1 MTGAAATTM
10 SKLDLIDGRW
20 VAARSGDEL
29 VVRDPAT
36 DEVVATVPRGGREE
50 AHEAIDAAAR
60 ALPGWRATT
69 ADERSALLRRLAD
82 AMLERREALARLMTR
97 EQGKPLAEARGE
109 VAYAASFIEWA
120 AEEGK
125 RLHGEVV
132 PAASTD
138 KRIMVLRRPVGVTA
152 AITPWNFP
160 AAMIT
165 RKLGPA
171 LAVGC
176 TMVVKPASQTP
187 LSALALAEL
196 AMEVGLPPG
205 VLNVV
210 TGDAK
215 AIGDALLGD
224 PRVRKLSFT
233 GSTAVGKQ
241 LVAGSARNV
250 TRLSLEL
257 GGHAPFLVF
266 DDADLDA
273 AVAGVLASKLR
284 NAGQTCICPN
294 RFLVQEGVYEAFA
307 SKLRAALASTRLG
320 HGLDDGVTM
329 GPLIDDAGVDKVRE
343 HVEDALAHGARL
355 RHGGRVTRPDPAL
368 TERFFEPTILDDV
381 SGEMKIEHEET
392 FGPVIGLRRFA
403 SEQQAL
409 EQANDSPYGLAAYAY
424 TRDPGR
430 VWRLAE
436 GLEYG
441 IVGVNDGA
449 PSTARAPF
457 GGMKESGYGRE
468 GGRWVMGEYTELKY
482 VSWGI

>member
-1 MTGAAATTM
+1 MER
-10 SKLDLIDGRW
+10 LNLIDGRW
-20 VAARSGDEL
+20 VSARSGDRL

-36 DEVVATVPRGGREE
+36 DEEVATVPRGGREE
-50 AHEAIDAAAR
+50 ALEAVDAAAR
-60 ALPGWRATT
+60 ALPAWRATT
-69 ADERSALLRRLAD
+69 ADERAVILHRLAR
-82 AMLERREALARLMTR
+82 AMLERRDDLARTMTR

-109 VAYAASFIEWA
+109 ITYAASFIEWA
-120 AEEGK
+120 AEEGR

-132 PAASTD
+132 PAASAD
-138 KRIMVLRRPVGVTA
+138 KRILVLRRPVGVTA

-176 TMVVKPASQTP
+176 TMVIKPAKQTP
-187 LSALALAEL
+187 LTALALADL
-196 AMEVGLPPG
+196 AIEAGVPPG
-205 VLNVV
+205 VLNVI
-210 TGDAK
+210 TGDAG

-233 GSTAVGKQ
+233 GSTEIGKQ
-241 LVAGSARNV
+241 LVVKSAQHV

-257 GGHAPFLVF
+257 GGHAPFVVF
-266 DDADLDA
+266 DDADLDL

-294 RFLVQEGVYEAFA
+294 RFFVHAAVYEAFA
-307 SKLRAALASTRLG
+307 SKLEAALGATRMG
-320 HGLDDGVTM
+320 HGLHDGVTM
-329 GPLIDDAGVDKVRE
+329 GPLIDDAAVAKVRE
-343 HVEDALAHGARL
+343 HVADALAHGARL
-355 RHGGRVTRPDPAL
+355 RSGGEATRPAPEL
-368 TERFFEPTILDDV
+368 TARFFQPTLLDDV
-381 SGEMKIEHEET
+381 DGSMLISHEET
-392 FGPVIGLRRFA
+392 FGPVIGLARF
-403 SEQQAL
+403 EREDEAL
-409 EQANDSPYGLAAYAY
+409 ALANDSPYGLAAYVY

-430 VWRLAE
+430 VWRMAE

-441 IVGVNDGA
+441 ILGVNDGA

-468 GGRWVMGEYTELKY
+468 GGRWVMSEYTELKY
-482 VSWGI
+482 VSWGV

>member
-1 MTGAAATTM
+1 MER
-10 SKLDLIDGRW
+10 LNLIDGHW
-20 VAARSGDEL
+20 VSARSGDRL

-36 DEVVATVPRGGREE
+36 DEEVATVPRGGREE
-50 AHEAIDAAAR
+50 ASDAIDAAAR
-60 ALPGWRATT
+60 ALPAWRAATVDARAT
-69 ADERSALLRRLAD
+69 ILHRLART
-82 AMLERREALARLMTR
+82 MLDRSDALARVMTR

-109 VAYAASFIEWA
+109 VAYAASFIDWA

-132 PAASTD
+132 PAAAAD
-138 KRIMVLRRPVGVTA
+138 KRILVLRRPVGVTA

-176 TMVVKPASQTP
+176 TMVIKPARQTP
-187 LSALALAEL
+187 LTALALAEL
-196 AMEVGLPPG
+196 AVEAGVPSG
-205 VLNVV
+205 VLNVI
-210 TGDAK
+210 TGDAG

-233 GSTAVGKQ
+233 GSTEIGKQ
-241 LVAGSARNV
+241 LVVKSAQHV

-294 RFLVQEGVYEAFA
+294 RFFVQAGVYEAFA
-307 SKLRAALASTRLG
+307 NKLRAALGGTRLG
-320 HGLDDGVTM
+320 HGLHDGVTM
-329 GPLIDDAGVDKVRE
+329 GPLIDDAAVQKVRE
-343 HVEDALAHGARL
+343 HVDDALAHGARL
-355 RHGGRVTRPDPAL
+355 RCGGEVVRPGPEL
-368 TERFFEPTILDDV
+368 TARFFQPTILDDV
-381 SGEMKIEHEET
+381 DGSMLIDHEET
-392 FGPVIGLRRFA
+392 FGPVVGLRRFEHEA
-403 SEQQAL
+403 EAL
-409 EQANDSPYGLAAYAY
+409 ALANDSRYGLAGYVY
-424 TRDPGR
+424 TRDAGR
-430 VWRLAE
+430 VWRMAE
-436 GLEYG
+436 ALEYG
-441 IVGVNDGA
+441 ILGINDGA

-468 GGRWVMGEYTELKY
+468 GGRWVMNEYTEVKY
-482 VSWGI
+482 VSWAP

>member
-1 MTGAAATTM
+1 
-10 SKLDLIDGRW
+10 
-20 VAARSGDEL
+20 
-29 VVRDPAT
+29 
-36 DEVVATVPRGGREE
+36 
-50 AHEAIDAAAR
+50 
-60 ALPGWRATT
+60 
-69 ADERSALLRRLAD
+69 
-82 AMLERREALARLMTR
+82 MTR

-109 VAYAASFIEWA
+109 LAYAASFIEWA
-120 AEEGK
+120 AEEGR

-132 PAASTD
+132 PAPSAD
-138 KRIMVLRRPVGVTA
+138 KRILVLRRPVGVTA

-176 TMVVKPASQTP
+176 TMVIKPARQAP
-187 LSALALAEL
+187 LTALALAEL
-196 AMEVGLPPG
+196 AVEAGVPPG
-205 VLNVV
+205 VLNVI
-210 TGDAK
+210 TGDST

-233 GSTAVGKQ
+233 GSTEVGQQ
-241 LVAGSARNV
+241 LVAKSARHV

-266 DDADLDA
+266 DDADLEA

-294 RFLVQEGVYEAFA
+294 RFFVHAAVYEAFA
-307 SKLRAALASTRLG
+307 TALESALGRTRLG
-320 HGLDDGVTM
+320 HGLHDGVTM
-329 GPLIDDAGVDKVRE
+329 GPLIDDAAVEKVRA
-343 HVEDALAHGARL
+343 HVADAVEHGARL
-355 RHGGRVTRPDPAL
+355 RCGGEAVRPAREL
-368 TERFFEPTILDDV
+368 TARFFPPTILDGVDG
-381 SGEMKIEHEET
+381 SMRIGHEET
-392 FGPVIGLRRFA
+392 FGPVVGLQRFE
-403 SEQQAL
+403 SEAEAL
-409 EQANDSPYGLAAYAY
+409 ALANDSRYGLAAYAY

-468 GGRWVMGEYTELKY
+468 GGRWVMAEYTDLKY
-482 VSWGI
+482 VSWGV

>member
-1 MTGAAATTM
+1 MER
-10 SKLDLIDGRW
+10 LDLIDGRW
-20 VAARSGDEL
+20 VTARSGDRL

-36 DEVVATVPRGGREE
+36 DEEVATVPWGGREE
-50 AHEAIDAAAR
+50 ALAAIEAAAR
-60 ALPGWRATT
+60 ALPAWRSTT
-69 ADERSALLRRLAD
+69 ADERAAILHRLAV
-82 AMLERREALARLMTR
+82 AMHDRREALAELMTR

-109 VAYAASFIEWA
+109 VSYAASFIEWA

-132 PAASTD
+132 PAAAAD
-138 KRIMVLRRPVGVTA
+138 KRILVLRRPVGVTA

-160 AAMIT
+160 AAMIA

-176 TMVVKPASQTP
+176 TMVVKPARQTP
-187 LSALALAEL
+187 LTALALAEL
-196 AMEVGLPPG
+196 AHEAGVPPG
-205 VLNVV
+205 VLNVI
-210 TGDAK
+210 TGDSA

-233 GSTAVGKQ
+233 GSTEVGKQ
-241 LVAGSARNV
+241 LIAKSAQHV

-273 AVAGVLASKLR
+273 AVAGVLTSKLR

-294 RFLVQEGVYEAFA
+294 RFFVHAAVYEAFA
-307 SKLRAALASTRLG
+307 TRLQAALGRTRLG
-320 HGLDDGVTM
+320 HGLHDGVTQ
-329 GPLIDDAGVDKVRE
+329 GPLIDDAAVDKVRE
-343 HVEDALAHGARL
+343 HVADALEHGARL
-355 RHGGRVTRPDPAL
+355 RHGGEAVRPAPEL
-368 TERFFEPTILDDV
+368 TARFFQPTILDDV
-381 SGEMKIEHEET
+381 DGSMLIGHEET
-392 FGPVIGLRRFA
+392 FGPVVGLQRFTT
-403 SEQQAL
+403 EDEAL
-409 EQANDSPYGLAAYAY
+409 ALANDSRYGLAAYAY
-424 TRDPGR
+424 TRDPRR
-430 VWRLAE
+430 VWRMAE
-436 GLEYG
+436 ELEYG
-441 IVGVNDGA
+441 IIGVNDGA

-468 GGRWVMGEYTELKY
+468 GGRWVMSEYTELKY

>member
-1 MTGAAATTM
+1 MER
-10 SKLDLIDGRW
+10 LNLIDGQW
-20 VAARSGDEL
+20 VSAVSGDRL
-29 VVRDPAT
+29 MVRDPAT
-36 DEVVATVPRGGREE
+36 DEEIATVPRGGRKE
-50 AHEAIDAAAR
+50 ASDAVDAAAR
-60 ALPGWRATT
+60 ALPAWRAAT
-69 ADERSALLRRLAD
+69 ADARADVLRRLAK
-82 AMLERREALARLMTR
+82 AMVDRVDELARVMTR

-120 AEEGK
+120 AEEGR

-132 PAASTD
+132 PAASAD
-138 KRIMVLRRPVGVTA
+138 KRILVLRRPVGVTA

-176 TMVVKPASQTP
+176 TMVVKPAKQTP
-187 LSALALAEL
+187 LTALALAEL
-196 AMEVGLPPG
+196 AVEAGVPPG
-205 VLNVV
+205 VLNVI
-210 TGDAK
+210 TGDAG

-224 PRVRKLSFT
+224 ARVRKLSFT
-233 GSTAVGKQ
+233 GSTEIGKQ
-241 LVAGSARNV
+241 LVERSAQHV

-294 RFLVQEGVYEAFA
+294 RFFVHAAVYEAFA
-307 SKLRAALASTRLG
+307 ERLVAALARTTLG
-320 HGLDDGVTM
+320 HGLREGVTM
-329 GPLIDDAGVDKVRE
+329 GPLIDDAGVEKVRE
-343 HVEDALAHGARL
+343 HVADALAHGARL
-355 RHGGRVTRPDPAL
+355 RTGGEAVRPSPELTR
-368 TERFFEPTILDDV
+368 RFFQPTILDDV
-381 SGEMKIEHEET
+381 DGSMKILHEET
-392 FGPVIGLRRFA
+392 FGPVVGLQRF
-403 SEQQAL
+403 ETEDEAL
-409 EQANDSPYGLAAYAY
+409 ALANDSRFGLAGYVY

-430 VWRLAE
+430 VWRMAE
-436 GLEYG
+436 ALEYG
-441 IVGVNDGA
+441 ILGINDGA

-468 GGRWVMGEYTELKY
+468 GGHWVMNEYTDVKY
-482 VSWGI
+482 VSWGLS

>member
-1 MTGAAATTM
+1 MER
-10 SKLDLIDGRW
+10 LNLIDGRW
-20 VAARSGDEL
+20 VSAASGDRL

-36 DEVVATVPRGGREE
+36 DQELATVPRGGREE
-50 AHEAIDAAAR
+50 ALAAVEAAAR
-60 ALPGWRATT
+60 ALPAWRAAT
-69 ADERSALLRRLAD
+69 ADERAAVLHRLAKT
-82 AMLERREALARLMTR
+82 MLDRRDALAKVMTQ

-120 AEEGK
+120 AEEGR

-132 PAASTD
+132 PAAAAD
-138 KRIMVLRRPVGVTA
+138 KRILVLRRPVGVTA

-160 AAMIT
+160 AAMIA

-176 TMVVKPASQTP
+176 TMVVKPARQAP
-187 LSALALAEL
+187 LTALAMADLAVE
-196 AMEVGLPPG
+196 AGVPPG
-205 VLNVV
+205 VLNVI
-210 TGDAK
+210 TGDAG

-233 GSTAVGKQ
+233 GSTEVGKA
-241 LVAGSARNV
+241 LVAKSAQHV

-294 RFLVQEGVYEAFA
+294 RFFVHASVYEAFA
-307 SKLRAALASTRLG
+307 AKLAAAIAGTRLG
-320 HGLDDGVTM
+320 HGLHDGVTM
-329 GPLIDDAGVDKVRE
+329 GPLIDDAGVEKVRE
-343 HVEDALAHGARL
+343 HVADALAHGARL
-355 RHGGRVTRPDPAL
+355 RSGGEAVQPAPELTR
-368 TERFFEPTILDDV
+368 RFFQPTILDDV
-381 SGEMKIEHEET
+381 DGSMRIGHEET
-392 FGPVIGLRRFA
+392 FGPVVGLQRFEGEA
-403 SEQQAL
+403 EAL
-409 EQANDSPYGLAAYAY
+409 ALANDSRYGLAAYVY

-430 VWRLAE
+430 VWRMAE

-441 IVGVNDGA
+441 ILGINDGA

-468 GGRWVMGEYTELKY
+468 GGRWVMSEYTDLKY
-482 VSWGI
+482 VSWGV